1 MFFARLAP
9 GVSVSNRHAQGSE
22 PGRGAAERRRAV
34 NHVHRT
40 PGPPG
45 QRGGNISIVTVDEV
59 VAGAPSVRPPH
70 PSARMTLSS
79 LTLLAVVLLSA
90 CQDVSS
96 PTQPQNPVTELQ
108 TQTETQTAARA
119 QVMLDGSQRH
129 TSTAPAREGVGASD
143 LSGSYLLTISES
155 CGAVTSSGL
164 VTVVQT
170 GTSIRW
176 LLGVDTGGV
185 EGTIQTD
192 TIFLTWSKESDAG
205 LLCGSQLA
213 GTAAIK
219 GRTIIGK
226 VSGDSNAHSCFR
238 CASDTITFTLVRH

>member
-1 MFFARLAP
+1 M
-9 GVSVSNRHAQGSE
+9 
-22 PGRGAAERRRAV
+22 
-34 NHVHRT
+34 
-40 PGPPG
+40 
-45 QRGGNISIVTVDEV
+45 TVDEV

-96 PTQPQNPVTELQ
+96 PTQPLNPVTELQ

-129 TSTAPAREGVGASD
+129 TSTAPAREGGASD

-170 GTSIRW
+170 GSSIRW

-238 CASDTITFTLVRH
+238 CASDTITFTLVRQ